1 MYINEKCICIH
12 YHCICS
18 CNQAIKSFSPG
29 LKLLG
34 GRASRFDE
42 EQPEPWPKVDPQ
54 IWDKNILVLG

>member
-1 MYINEKCICIH
+1 MKKCICIH

-42 EQPEPWPKVDPQ
+42 EQPEPWPKVGPQ